1 MSVKIIVDS
10 TVDIAEKYSSLVTVV
25 PLTVSFGETDYIDGV
40 TIDKQTFY
48 QKLVTSKVLPKT
60 SQATPDA
67 FIKVFED
74 LQQKGEEA
82 VVITVSS
89 RLSGTYQSACIAAE
103 DFPNIRV
110 VDSMNVSIASGILA
124 EYALRCAANGMGL
137 DELAFHLCQKRDE
150 IGLVAMVDTLEYL
163 RKGGRISGA
172 AALAGGVLN
181 IKPVVTCRDGE
192 LAVLGKAR
200 GSKKAKHRSL
210 RRDAA
215 PVHRGQ
221 PVPLERPCRNPR
233 LRAAQQRHRHA
244 RGSRRRCCCVFQIRC
259 GTINRLLGTRLPWYR
274 FRLDT
279 HICHNIDAGF

>member
-1 MSVKIIVDS
+1 M
-10 TVDIAEKYSSLVTVV
+10 
-25 PLTVSFGETDYIDGV
+25 SFGETDYIDGV

-48 QKLVTSKVLPKT
+48 EKLVTSKELPKT

-67 FIKVFED
+67 FIKVFKEFKD
-74 LQQKGEEA
+74 RGEEA

-124 EYALRCAANGMGL
+124 EYALRCAAEGMGL
-137 DELAFHLCQKRDE
+137 DELAEHLTKKRDE
-150 IGLVAMVDTLEYL
+150 VALVAMVDTLEYL

-181 IKPVVTCRDGE
+181 IKPVVTTRDGE

-200 GSKKAKHRSL
+200 GSKKANNLLVEQITRDGVDYSMPLQLGYTGLSDDMLQQYIADSQSL
-210 RRDAA
+210 WKGHIASLDC
-215 PVHRGQ
+215 VQLSSVIGT
-221 PVPLERPCRNPR
+221 
-233 LRAAQQRHRHA
+233 HA
-244 RGSRRRCCCVFQIRC
+244 GPGAVVVAYFKSGAVK
-259 GTINRLLGTRLPWYR
+259 
-274 FRLDT
+274 
-279 HICHNIDAGF
+279 

>member
-1 MSVKIIVDS
+1 MSVKIIIDS

-67 FIKVFED
+67 FIKVFKEFKN
-74 LQQKGEEA
+74 KGEEA

-124 EYALRCAANGMGL
+124 EYALRCAAEGMGL
-137 DELAFHLCQKRDE
+137 DELAEHLTKKRDE
-150 IGLVAMVDTLEYL
+150 VALVAMVDTLEYL

-181 IKPVVTCRDGE
+181 IKPVVTTRDGE

-200 GSKKAKHRSL
+200 GVNYSM
-210 RRDAA
+210 
-215 PVHRGQ
+215 
-221 PVPLERPCRNPR
+221 PLQ
-233 LRAAQQRHRHA
+233 LGYTGLSDDMLQQYIEDSQALWKGHVDTLDCVQLSSVIGTHA
-244 RGSRRRCCCVFQIRC
+244 GPGAVAVAYFKSGAVQ
-259 GTINRLLGTRLPWYR
+259 
-274 FRLDT
+274 
-279 HICHNIDAGF
+279 